1 MNRSDQDIRNRLL
14 VARLP
19 AMPQILVKLLELCQT
34 NVAGM
39 SEISKLIANDP
50 GITHKILKVANSAAY
65 SKGGQRAS
73 LMQALSTLGADMIK
87 TLVISESVLN
97 TLNAF
102 PNSGNTD
109 LRMFWKHCL
118 TTAVIARDLAKAMD
132 YPQTEEA
139 YLAGLLHDVGRLALL
154 AVVPDEYGG
163 RFYLEDDE
171 NLCELEYRALSIT
184 HAEAG
189 AWLVERWKLD
199 SFMADAVL
207 YHHEPL
213 DRIEAAHP
221 LIRIVHLAEQ
231 LSNQDTLIP
240 LAADA
245 GELCNLS
252 IENLQPIR
260 QSAESQVIRA
270 AAFLGMDLSDL
281 ETWTPPVTASPAIPK
296 ANAVQQRLNDEIRH
310 MTMAAEVG
318 QTYARQKDDTQLLK
332 VIRQSAHILFDL
344 EDSIILLMNGNGRS
358 LIGVSVGEQR
368 QRLAEFSIPL
378 AKGGGVA
385 ESVIQSRVSFLQRN
399 GAPLGLAEDQL
410 CRIFDVENL
419 VSVPLAVG
427 GKCIGVL
434 VAGVPELLLAELQS
448 RERFLQ
454 AFGVQA
460 AMALGD
466 ASRERGEIDRRIS
479 LVREEHVASSRRV
492 LHEVNNPLAIIKNYL
507 GVLDDR
513 LTRQEPV
520 GDAISI
526 LNEEIDRVGSILTEF
541 AGIAPSVQTTKIEIN
556 RISNNLI
563 RLFRESKFL
572 PSTVEIVARLSD
584 QDCVITGSADT
595 LKQILVNLIKNAVE
609 AMPKGGRIEIINGGR
624 FKRGDLPYFLL
635 CVKDNGPGIPS
646 ELRSRIFSPVQ
657 STKAGANRG
666 IGLSIVHGLVKKL
679 GGEIECSSVTGG
691 TEFKIY
697 LPAVDVQKTGSPMTK
712 VQDLV

>member
-1 MNRSDQDIRNRLL
+1 
-14 VARLP
+14 
-19 AMPQILVKLLELCQT
+19 MPQILLKLLELCQT
-34 NVAGM
+34 DGSGM
-39 SEISKLIANDP
+39 SEMAKLIANDP
-50 GITHKILKVANSAAY
+50 GIAHKILNVANSAAY
-65 SKGGQRAS
+65 NKGGQKAG

-87 TLVISESVLN
+87 TLVINESVLN
-97 TLNAF
+97 TFNAF
-102 PNSGNTD
+102 PNSNNTD

-118 TTAVIARDLAKAMD
+118 TTAVIARDLAKAMN
-132 YPQTEEA
+132 YPQAEEA

-154 AVVPDEYGG
+154 AVLPQEYGG

-171 NLCELEYRALSIT
+171 NLCGLEFRTLSIT

-207 YHHEPL
+207 YHHEPV
-213 DRIEAAHP
+213 DRIEAAHA
-221 LIRIVHLAEQ
+221 LIRIVHLADQ
-231 LSNQDTLIP
+231 LSSQETLIP

-252 IENLQPIR
+252 SDVLLPIR
-260 QSAESQVIRA
+260 QSAESQVNRA
-270 AAFLGMDLSDL
+270 AAYLGLDLSDL
-281 ETWTPPVTASPAIPK
+281 ETWSPPVNTTTVMPK
-296 ANAVQQRLNDEIRH
+296 VNAVQQRLNDEIRH

-318 QTYARQKDDTQLLK
+318 HSYALQKDDTQLLK

-344 EDSIILLMNGNGRS
+344 EDTIILLMSGSGQS

-378 AKGGGVA
+378 AKGGGIA
-385 ESVIQSRVSFLQRN
+385 ESALQSRVAFMQRR
-399 GAPLGLAEDQL
+399 GAPMGLTEDQL
-410 CRIFDVENL
+410 CRIFEVDSL
-419 VSVPLAVG
+419 VSVPLTVG
-427 GKCIGVL
+427 GKCLGVL
-434 VAGVPELLLAELQS
+434 VAGVPSLLLADLQS

-460 AMALGD
+460 AAALND
-466 ASRERGEIDRRIS
+466 ASRERGEIDRRIAS
-479 LVREEHVASSRRV
+479 VREEHMASSRRV

-507 GVLDDR
+507 GVLDDK
-513 LTRQEPV
+513 LARQEPV
-520 GDAISI
+520 GDAITI
-526 LNEEIDRVGSILTEF
+526 LNEEIDRVGSILNEF
-541 AGIAPSVQTTKIEIN
+541 AGTASSPQSSKIEIN

-563 RLFRESKFL
+563 RLFRDSKFL
-572 PSTVEIVARLSD
+572 PPTVEIVARLSD
-584 QDCVITGSADT
+584 QDCVIEGSADT

-609 AMPKGGRIEIINGGR
+609 AMPRGGRIEIINGGR

-635 CVKDNGPGIPS
+635 SVKDNGPGIPL

-657 STKAGANRG
+657 STKVGSNRG
-666 IGLSIVHGLVKKL
+666 IGLSIVHGLVRKL
-679 GGEIECSSVTGG
+679 GGEIECASTAGG

-697 LPAVDVQKTGSPMTK
+697 LPVFDVQKSGAPMPK